1 VFERFT
7 PQARS
12 AVVAAQDEAR
22 RLHHPRIGT
31 EHVLVALLVEPVG
44 AGGRALRRLGVDLE
58 AARGELAGGGFAPTT
73 SFAPEEA
80 EALQSI
86 GIDLDEVRR
95 SVEDAFGEGAL
106 ERAERR
112 WLARG
117 HIPFSPNAKKCLE
130 LSLREALRLGDKHI
144 GTEHIA
150 LALCRDADRSG
161 AGRLLRALRVEG
173 AGLRGE
179 VEREIVIGGDRP
191 GRTA

>member
-7 PQARS
+7 AQARS
-12 AVVAAQDEAR
+12 AVVQAQEEAR

-31 EHVLVALLVEPVG
+31 EHVLAGLLVEPVG

-58 AARGELAGGGFAPTT
+58 DAREELASLFASPA
-73 SFAPEEA
+73 SFGPEEA

-95 SVEDAFGEGAL
+95 SVEDTFGEGAL

-117 HIPFSPNAKKCLE
+117 HIPFSPDAKKCLE
-130 LSLREALRLGDKHI
+130 LSLREAIRLGDKHI

-150 LALCRDADRSG
+150 LALARDAARSG
-161 AGRLLRALRVEG
+161 AGRLLRGRAIDP
-173 AGLRGE
+173 AGLRAE
-179 VEREIVIGGDRP
+179 VEREIAIGGDRP
-191 GRTA
+191 ERTA